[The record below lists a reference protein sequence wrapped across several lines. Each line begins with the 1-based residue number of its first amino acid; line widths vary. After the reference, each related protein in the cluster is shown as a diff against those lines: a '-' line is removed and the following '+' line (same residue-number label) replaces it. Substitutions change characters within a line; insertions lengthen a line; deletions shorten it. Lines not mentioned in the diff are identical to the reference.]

1 VIPGAEAVVH
11 RAGREVPLR
20 DRLAELW
27 AYRHLAANL
36 VVRDLKVRYK
46 GSVLG
51 FLWSMASPLLMML
64 VFYFLFRVLWRQ
76 SVPNFHVFVLVAVL
90 AWNWFN
96 LSVSAGVGC
105 IVANA
110 ALINKVYFPREILP
124 LSIVLGELVN
134 FLLALPV
141 LVAMILLSGIP
152 LTVHALWLPVIVAIQ
167 AVFTLGVVLLVAT
180 ANVYYRDVGMILEV
194 VLLAW
199 FFLSPVFYDYA
210 QFRGTLLHLGPL
222 AVDAERL
229 AYILNP
235 VGTLIGNYRTI
246 LYGSVG
252 YADGVPLSAA
262 NPPGAPDLGFLAR
275 TLATA
280 LLVFAAGYGVFA
292 RRSGRFGEEV

>member
-1 VIPGAEAVVH
+1 MAPATTINQ
-11 RAGREVPLR
+11 AGREVRLR
-20 DRLAELW
+20 DRLAEVW
-27 AYRHLAANL
+27 AYRHLVGNL

-64 VFYFLFRVLWRQ
+64 VFYFLFRVLWSHR
-76 SVPNFHVFVLVAVL
+76 VPNFHVFVLVAVL

-96 LSVSAGVGC
+96 LSVNAGVRC

-110 ALINKVYFPREILP
+110 SLINKVYFPREILP
-124 LSIVLGELVN
+124 LAVVLGELVN

-141 LVAMILLSGIP
+141 LMAMIVVSGIP
-152 LTVHALWLPVIVAIQ
+152 LTVHALWLPVIIAVQ
-167 AVFTLGVVLLVAT
+167 AVFTLGVVLLLST

-210 QFRGTLLHLGPL
+210 QFRGTLLHLGGL
-222 AVDAERL
+222 SMDAERL

-235 VGTLIGNYRTI
+235 IGTLIGNYRTI

-252 YADGVPLSAA
+252 YVGGIPMDVA
-262 NPPGAPDLGFLAR
+262 NPPGPPDLGFLAR
-275 TLATA
+275 TLATG
-280 LLVFAAGYGVFA
+280 LFVFAVGYGVFA
-292 RRSGRFGEEV
+292 RYSGRFGEEV

>member
-1 VIPGAEAVVH
+1 MVAGPTINQS
-11 RAGREVPLR
+11 GREVRLR
-20 DRLAELW
+20 DRLAEVW
-27 AYRHLAANL
+27 AYRHLVGNL

-96 LSVSAGVGC
+96 LSVTAGVRC

-110 ALINKVYFPREILP
+110 SLINKVYFPREILP
-124 LSIVLGELVN
+124 LAIVLGELVN

-141 LVAMILLSGIP
+141 LVAMIALSGIP
-152 LTVHALWLPVIVAIQ
+152 LTIHALWLPVIIAIQ
-167 AVFTLGVVLLVAT
+167 AVFTLGVVLLLST

-210 QFRGTLLHLGPL
+210 QFRGNLLHLGGL
-222 AVDAERL
+222 SMDAERL

-235 VGTLIGNYRTI
+235 IGTLIGNYRTI
-246 LYGSVG
+246 LYGSVA
-252 YADGVPLSAA
+252 YADGAALSAA
-262 NPPGAPDLGFLAR
+262 NPPGPPDLGFLAR
-275 TLATA
+275 TLATG
-280 LLVFAAGYGVFA
+280 LFVFAVGYGVFA
-292 RRSGRFGEEV
+292 RHSGRFGEEV